1 MQIISNTLNPTL
13 TIFVSILIL
22 YSGPRSHAEDTSI
35 PIERRTKTVQ
45 IINKSL
51 PSVAAIQTFKESGTK
66 GIYNIQAGSA
76 SVIHEAGYLLTNEHV
91 VSEIIQGN
99 ATLYGDSPK
108 NFEVIATM
116 KSEDLAIIR
125 IDSEKKLPKI
135 PIGRSNDLL
144 LGEPVITIGNPG
156 GLNHSIS
163 KGIISGLNRS
173 TSTGA
178 AFLPWMIQTSAA
190 VSGGNS
196 GGPLIN
202 ALGQQIGTI
211 TSKQM
216 GSENINFAI
225 AMDRVREVL
234 PTLLSPE
241 LRYGYWLGIEV
252 DMYAKT
258 AKVKSITDKSPAQF
272 SGIIPGD
279 EIKSINGIKI
289 SDPFDFQFEIIGFR
303 PKQQISL
310 EVLRKTET
318 LNIDITIGE
327 LELIKPI
334 PQQELD
340 KGLTYKLFKGEW
352 SKLPEFSSLTPIDSG
367 RVKLPSAE
375 IENLKIVDQYA
386 LSFDGYLKI
395 KDEGFYTF
403 SLSSDDGSQF
413 IIGDKL
419 LINNDGLHSFMAIEG
434 RIRLPKGTFPI
445 RVTFFENSG
454 DQKLELRYEGPGIK
468 MQPIPEDVF
477 FQKNK
482 PNQ

>member
-1 MQIISNTLNPTL
+1 MQIIPNTLNLLL
-13 TIFVSILIL
+13 TEFVSILIL
-22 YSGPRSHAEDTSI
+22 CSNITSLAEDNSI
-35 PIERRTKTVQ
+35 PIERETKTVQ
-45 IINKSL
+45 IIKSSL

-76 SVIHEAGYLLTNEHV
+76 SVIHEDGYLLTNEHV

-116 KSEDLAIIR
+116 TSEDLAIIK
-125 IDSEKKLPKI
+125 INSEKKLPKI

-156 GLNHSIS
+156 GLNHSVS

-234 PTLLSPE
+234 PTLLSQE
-241 LRYGYWLGIEV
+241 LRYGYWLGIKI
-252 DMYAKT
+252 DMYAEN
-258 AKVKSITDKSPAQF
+258 AKVQSVDERSPAQI

-279 EIKSINGIKI
+279 VIKSINDQQI
-289 SDPFDFQFEIIGFR
+289 SNAFDFQFEIIGLS
-303 PKQQISL
+303 PMQKIALKISRGNKIL
-310 EVLRKTET
+310 D
-318 LNIDITIGE
+318 IDITVGE
-327 LELIKPI
+327 LELLKPS
-334 PQQELD
+334 PEQNLK

-352 SKLPEFSSLTPIDSG
+352 SKLPEFSSLNPIKSG
-367 RVKLPSAE
+367 SVKTPSAE
-375 IENLKIVDQYA
+375 MAEGEIADQYA
-386 LSFDGYLKI
+386 LSFDGYLEI
-395 KDEGFYTF
+395 KEEGFYTF

-413 IIGDKL
+413 IIGEKL

-454 DQKLELRYEGPGIK
+454 DQKLELRYQGPGIK

-477 FQKNK
+477 FQKN
-482 PNQ
+482 

>member
-1 MQIISNTLNPTL
+1 MQIIPNTLNLLL
-13 TIFVSILIL
+13 TEFVSILIL
-22 YSGPRSHAEDTSI
+22 CSNITSLAEDNSI
-35 PIERRTKTVQ
+35 PIERETKTVQ
-45 IINKSL
+45 IIKSSL

-76 SVIHEAGYLLTNEHV
+76 SVIHEDGYLLTNEHV

-108 NFEVIATM
+108 SFEVIATM
-116 KSEDLAIIR
+116 ASEDLAIIK
-125 IDSEKKLPKI
+125 INSEKKLPKI

-156 GLNHSIS
+156 GLNHSVS

-234 PTLLSPE
+234 PTLLSQE
-241 LRYGYWLGIEV
+241 LRYGYWLGIKI
-252 DMYAKT
+252 DMYAEN
-258 AKVKSITDKSPAQF
+258 AKVQSVDERSPAQI
-272 SGIIPGD
+272 SGIIPG
-279 EIKSINGIKI
+279 EVIKSINDQQI
-289 SDPFDFQFEIIGFR
+289 SNAFDFQFEIIGLS
-303 PKQQISL
+303 PMQKIALKISRGNKIL
-310 EVLRKTET
+310 D
-318 LNIDITIGE
+318 IDITVGE
-327 LELIKPI
+327 LELLKPS
-334 PQQELD
+334 PEQNLK

-352 SKLPEFSSLTPIDSG
+352 SKLPEFSSLNPIKSG
-367 RVKLPSAE
+367 SVKTPSAE
-375 IENLKIVDQYA
+375 IAEGEIADQYA
-386 LSFDGYLKI
+386 LSFDGYLEI
-395 KDEGFYTF
+395 KEEGFYTF

-413 IIGDKL
+413 LIGEKL

-454 DQKLELRYEGPGIK
+454 DQKLELRYQGPGIK

-477 FQKNK
+477 FQKN
-482 PNQ
+482 

>member
-1 MQIISNTLNPTL
+1 MQIIPNTLNLLL
-13 TIFVSILIL
+13 TEFVSILIL
-22 YSGPRSHAEDTSI
+22 CSNITSLAQDNSI
-35 PIERRTKTVQ
+35 PIERETKTVQ
-45 IINKSL
+45 IIKNSL

-76 SVIHEAGYLLTNEHV
+76 SVIHENGYLLTNEHV

-108 NFEVIATM
+108 SFEVIATM
-116 KSEDLAIIR
+116 ASEDLAIIK
-125 IDSEKKLPKI
+125 INSEKKLPKI

-156 GLNHSIS
+156 GLNHSVS

-234 PTLLSPE
+234 PTLLSQE
-241 LRYGYWLGIEV
+241 LRYGYWLGIKI
-252 DMYAKT
+252 DMYAEN
-258 AKVKSITDKSPAQF
+258 AKVQSVDERSPAQI

-279 EIKSINGIKI
+279 VIKSINDQQI
-289 SDPFDFQFEIIGFR
+289 SNAFDFQFEIIGLS
-303 PKQQISL
+303 PMQKIALKISRGNKIL
-310 EVLRKTET
+310 D
-318 LNIDITIGE
+318 IDITVGE
-327 LELIKPI
+327 LELLKPS
-334 PQQELD
+334 PEQNLK

-352 SKLPEFSSLTPIDSG
+352 SKLPEFSSLNPIKSG
-367 RVKLPSAE
+367 FVKTPSAE
-375 IENLKIVDQYA
+375 IAEGEIADQYA
-386 LSFDGYLKI
+386 LSFDGYLEI
-395 KDEGFYTF
+395 KEEGFYTF

-413 IIGDKL
+413 IIGEKL

-454 DQKLELRYEGPGIK
+454 DQKLELRYQGPGIK

-477 FQKNK
+477 FQKN
-482 PNQ
+482 

>member
-1 MQIISNTLNPTL
+1 MQIIPNTLNLLL
-13 TIFVSILIL
+13 TEFVSILIL
-22 YSGPRSHAEDTSI
+22 CSNITSLAEDNSI
-35 PIERRTKTVQ
+35 PIERETKTVQ
-45 IINKSL
+45 IIKSSL

-76 SVIHEAGYLLTNEHV
+76 SVIHEDGYLLTNEHV

-108 NFEVIATM
+108 SFEVIATM
-116 KSEDLAIIR
+116 ASEDLAIIK
-125 IDSEKKLPKI
+125 INSEKKLPKI

-156 GLNHSIS
+156 GLNHSVS

-202 ALGQQIGTI
+202 ALGHQIGTI

-234 PTLLSPE
+234 PTLLSQE
-241 LRYGYWLGIEV
+241 LRYGYWLGIKI
-252 DMYAKT
+252 DMYAEN
-258 AKVKSITDKSPAQF
+258 AKVQSVDERSPAQI

-279 EIKSINGIKI
+279 VIKSINDQQI
-289 SDPFDFQFEIIGFR
+289 SNAFDFQFEIIGLS
-303 PKQQISL
+303 PMQKIALKISRGNKIL
-310 EVLRKTET
+310 D
-318 LNIDITIGE
+318 IDITVGE
-327 LELIKPI
+327 LELLKPS
-334 PQQELD
+334 PEQNLK

-352 SKLPEFSSLTPIDSG
+352 SKLPEFSSLNPIKSG
-367 RVKLPSAE
+367 SVKTPSAE
-375 IENLKIVDQYA
+375 MAEGEIADQYA
-386 LSFDGYLKI
+386 LSFDGYLEI
-395 KDEGFYTF
+395 KEEGFYTF

-413 IIGDKL
+413 IIGEKL

-454 DQKLELRYEGPGIK
+454 DQKLELRYQGPGIK

-477 FQKNK
+477 FQKD
-482 PNQ
+482 

>member
-1 MQIISNTLNPTL
+1 MQIIPNTLNLLL
-13 TIFVSILIL
+13 TEFVSILIL
-22 YSGPRSHAEDTSI
+22 CSNITSLAEDNSI
-35 PIERRTKTVQ
+35 PIERETKTVQ
-45 IINKSL
+45 IIKSSL

-76 SVIHEAGYLLTNEHV
+76 SVIHEDGYLLTNEHV

-108 NFEVIATM
+108 SFEVIATM
-116 KSEDLAIIR
+116 ASEDLAIIK
-125 IDSEKKLPKI
+125 INSEKKLPKI

-156 GLNHSIS
+156 GLNHSVS

-202 ALGQQIGTI
+202 ALGHQIGTI

-234 PTLLSPE
+234 PTLLSQE
-241 LRYGYWLGIEV
+241 LRYGYWLGIKI
-252 DMYAKT
+252 DMYAEN
-258 AKVKSITDKSPAQF
+258 AKVQSVDERSPAQI

-279 EIKSINGIKI
+279 VIKSINDQQI
-289 SDPFDFQFEIIGFR
+289 SNAFDFQFEIIGLS
-303 PKQQISL
+303 PMQKIALKISRGNKIL
-310 EVLRKTET
+310 D
-318 LNIDITIGE
+318 IDITVGE
-327 LELIKPI
+327 LELLKPS
-334 PQQELD
+334 PEQNLK

-352 SKLPEFSSLTPIDSG
+352 SKLPEFSSLNPIKSG
-367 RVKLPSAE
+367 SVKTPSAE
-375 IENLKIVDQYA
+375 IAEGEIADQYA
-386 LSFDGYLKI
+386 LSFDGYLEI
-395 KDEGFYTF
+395 KEEGFYTF

-413 IIGDKL
+413 IIGEKL

-454 DQKLELRYEGPGIK
+454 DQKLELRYQGPGIK

-477 FQKNK
+477 FQKN
-482 PNQ
+482 

>member
-1 MQIISNTLNPTL
+1 MQIIPNTLNLLL
-13 TIFVSILIL
+13 TEFVSILIL
-22 YSGPRSHAEDTSI
+22 CSNITSLAEDNSI
-35 PIERRTKTVQ
+35 PIERETKTVQ
-45 IINKSL
+45 IIKSSL

-76 SVIHEAGYLLTNEHV
+76 SVIHEDGYLLTNEHV

-108 NFEVIATM
+108 SFEVIATM
-116 KSEDLAIIR
+116 ASEDLAIIK
-125 IDSEKKLPKI
+125 INSEKKLPKI

-156 GLNHSIS
+156 GLNHSVS

-234 PTLLSPE
+234 PTLLSQE
-241 LRYGYWLGIEV
+241 LRYGYWLGIKI
-252 DMYAKT
+252 DMYAEN
-258 AKVKSITDKSPAQF
+258 AKVQSVDERSPAQI

-279 EIKSINGIKI
+279 VIKSINDQQI
-289 SDPFDFQFEIIGFR
+289 SNAFDFQFEIIGLS
-303 PKQQISL
+303 PMQKIALKISRGNKIL
-310 EVLRKTET
+310 D
-318 LNIDITIGE
+318 IDITVGE
-327 LELIKPI
+327 LELLKPS
-334 PQQELD
+334 PEQNLK

-352 SKLPEFSSLTPIDSG
+352 SKLPEFSSLNPIKSG
-367 RVKLPSAE
+367 SVKTPSAE
-375 IENLKIVDQYA
+375 MAEGEIADQYA
-386 LSFDGYLKI
+386 LSFDGYLEI
-395 KDEGFYTF
+395 KEEGFYTF

-413 IIGDKL
+413 IIGEKL

-454 DQKLELRYEGPGIK
+454 DQKLELRYQGPGIK

-477 FQKNK
+477 FQKN
-482 PNQ
+482 

>member
-1 MQIISNTLNPTL
+1 MQIIPNTLNLLL
-13 TIFVSILIL
+13 TEFVSILIL
-22 YSGPRSHAEDTSI
+22 CSNITSLAEDNSI
-35 PIERRTKTVQ
+35 PIERETKTVQ
-45 IINKSL
+45 IIKSSL

-76 SVIHEAGYLLTNEHV
+76 SVIHEDGYLLTNEHV

-108 NFEVIATM
+108 SFEVIATM
-116 KSEDLAIIR
+116 ASEDLAIIK
-125 IDSEKKLPKI
+125 INSEKKLPKI

-156 GLNHSIS
+156 GLNHSVS

-234 PTLLSPE
+234 PTLLSQE
-241 LRYGYWLGIEV
+241 LRYGYWLGIKI
-252 DMYAKT
+252 DMYAEN
-258 AKVKSITDKSPAQF
+258 AKVQSVDERSPAQI

-279 EIKSINGIKI
+279 VIKSINDQQI
-289 SDPFDFQFEIIGFR
+289 SNAFDFQFEIIGLS
-303 PKQQISL
+303 PMQKIALKISRGNKIL
-310 EVLRKTET
+310 D
-318 LNIDITIGE
+318 IDITVGE
-327 LELIKPI
+327 LELLKPS
-334 PQQELD
+334 PEQNLK

-352 SKLPEFSSLTPIDSG
+352 SKLPEFSSLNPIKSG
-367 RVKLPSAE
+367 SVKTPSAE
-375 IENLKIVDQYA
+375 MAEGEIADQYA
-386 LSFDGYLKI
+386 LSFDGYLEI
-395 KDEGFYTF
+395 KEEGFYTF

-413 IIGDKL
+413 LIGEKL

-434 RIRLPKGTFPI
+434 RIRLPNGTFPI

-454 DQKLELRYEGPGIK
+454 DQKLELRYQGPGIK

-477 FQKNK
+477 FQKN
-482 PNQ
+482 

>member
-1 MQIISNTLNPTL
+1 MQIIPNTLNLLL
-13 TIFVSILIL
+13 TEFVSILIL
-22 YSGPRSHAEDTSI
+22 CSNITSLAEDNSI
-35 PIERRTKTVQ
+35 PIERETKTVQ
-45 IINKSL
+45 IIKNSL
-51 PSVAAIQTFKESGTK
+51 PSVAAIQTFKESVTK

-76 SVIHEAGYLLTNEHV
+76 SVIHEDGYLLTNEHV

-108 NFEVIATM
+108 SFEVIATM
-116 KSEDLAIIR
+116 ASEDLAIIK
-125 IDSEKKLPKI
+125 INSEKKLPKI

-156 GLNHSIS
+156 GLNHSVS

-202 ALGQQIGTI
+202 ALGHQIGTI

-234 PTLLSPE
+234 PTLLSQE
-241 LRYGYWLGIEV
+241 LRYGYWLGIKI
-252 DMYAKT
+252 DMYAEN
-258 AKVKSITDKSPAQF
+258 AKVQSVDERSPAQI

-279 EIKSINGIKI
+279 VIKSINDQQI
-289 SDPFDFQFEIIGFR
+289 SNAFDFQFEIIGLS
-303 PKQQISL
+303 PMQKIALKISRGNKIL
-310 EVLRKTET
+310 D
-318 LNIDITIGE
+318 IDITVGE
-327 LELIKPI
+327 LELLKPS
-334 PQQELD
+334 PEQNLK

-352 SKLPEFSSLTPIDSG
+352 SKLPEFSSLNPIKSG
-367 RVKLPSAE
+367 SVKTPSAE
-375 IENLKIVDQYA
+375 MAEGEIADQYA
-386 LSFDGYLKI
+386 LSFDGYLEI
-395 KDEGFYTF
+395 KEEGFYTF

-413 IIGDKL
+413 IIGEKL

-454 DQKLELRYEGPGIK
+454 DQKLELRYQGPGIK

-477 FQKNK
+477 FQKN
-482 PNQ
+482 

>member
-1 MQIISNTLNPTL
+1 MQIIPNTLNLLL
-13 TIFVSILIL
+13 TEFVSILIL
-22 YSGPRSHAEDTSI
+22 CSNITSLAEDNSI
-35 PIERRTKTVQ
+35 PIERETKTVQ
-45 IINKSL
+45 IIKNSL

-76 SVIHEAGYLLTNEHV
+76 SVIHEDGYLLTNEHV

-108 NFEVIATM
+108 SFEVIATM
-116 KSEDLAIIR
+116 ASEDLAIIK
-125 IDSEKKLPKI
+125 INSEKKLPKI

-156 GLNHSIS
+156 GLNHSVS

-202 ALGQQIGTI
+202 ALGHQIGTI

-234 PTLLSPE
+234 PTLLSQE
-241 LRYGYWLGIEV
+241 LRYGYWLGIKI
-252 DMYAKT
+252 DMYAEN
-258 AKVKSITDKSPAQF
+258 AKVQSVDERSPAQI

-279 EIKSINGIKI
+279 VIKSINDQQI
-289 SDPFDFQFEIIGFR
+289 SNAFDFQFEIIGLS
-303 PKQQISL
+303 PMQKIALKISRGNKIL
-310 EVLRKTET
+310 D
-318 LNIDITIGE
+318 IDITVGE
-327 LELIKPI
+327 LELLKPS
-334 PQQELD
+334 PEQNLK

-352 SKLPEFSSLTPIDSG
+352 SKLPEFSSLNPIKSG
-367 RVKLPSAE
+367 SVKTPSAE
-375 IENLKIVDQYA
+375 MAEGEIADQYA
-386 LSFDGYLKI
+386 LSFDGYLEI
-395 KDEGFYTF
+395 KEEGFYTF

-413 IIGDKL
+413 IIGEKL

-454 DQKLELRYEGPGIK
+454 DQKLELRYQGPGIK

-477 FQKNK
+477 FQKN
-482 PNQ
+482 

>member
-1 MQIISNTLNPTL
+1 MQIIPNTLNLLL
-13 TIFVSILIL
+13 TEFVSILIL
-22 YSGPRSHAEDTSI
+22 CSNITSLAEDNSI
-35 PIERRTKTVQ
+35 PIERETKTVQ
-45 IINKSL
+45 IIKSSL

-76 SVIHEAGYLLTNEHV
+76 SVIHEDGYLLTNEHV

-108 NFEVIATM
+108 SFEVIATM
-116 KSEDLAIIR
+116 ASEDLAIIK
-125 IDSEKKLPKI
+125 INSEKKLPKI

-156 GLNHSIS
+156 GLNHSVS

-202 ALGQQIGTI
+202 ALGHQIGTI

-234 PTLLSPE
+234 PTLLSQE
-241 LRYGYWLGIEV
+241 LRYGYWLGIKI
-252 DMYAKT
+252 DMYAEN
-258 AKVKSITDKSPAQF
+258 AKVQSVDERSPAQI

-279 EIKSINGIKI
+279 VIKSINDQQI
-289 SDPFDFQFEIIGFR
+289 SNAFDFQFEIIGLS
-303 PKQQISL
+303 PMQKIALKISRGNKIL
-310 EVLRKTET
+310 D
-318 LNIDITIGE
+318 IDITVGE
-327 LELIKPI
+327 LELLKPS
-334 PQQELD
+334 PEQNLK

-352 SKLPEFSSLTPIDSG
+352 SKLPEFSSLNPIKSG
-367 RVKLPSAE
+367 SVKTPSAE
-375 IENLKIVDQYA
+375 MAEGEIADQYA
-386 LSFDGYLKI
+386 LSFDGYLEI
-395 KDEGFYTF
+395 KEEGFYTF

-413 IIGDKL
+413 IIGEKL

-454 DQKLELRYEGPGIK
+454 DQKLELRYQGPGIK

-477 FQKNK
+477 FQKN
-482 PNQ
+482 

>member
-1 MQIISNTLNPTL
+1 MQIIPNTLNLLL
-13 TIFVSILIL
+13 TEFVSILIL
-22 YSGPRSHAEDTSI
+22 CSNITSLAEDNSI
-35 PIERRTKTVQ
+35 PIERETKTVQ
-45 IINKSL
+45 IIKSSL

-76 SVIHEAGYLLTNEHV
+76 SVIHEDGYLLTNEHV

-108 NFEVIATM
+108 SFEVIATM
-116 KSEDLAIIR
+116 ASEDLAIIK
-125 IDSEKKLPKI
+125 INSEKKLPKI

-156 GLNHSIS
+156 GLNHSVS

-234 PTLLSPE
+234 PTLLSQE
-241 LRYGYWLGIEV
+241 LRYGYWLGIKI
-252 DMYAKT
+252 DMYAENAT
-258 AKVKSITDKSPAQF
+258 VQSVDERSPAQI

-279 EIKSINGIKI
+279 VIKSINDQQI
-289 SDPFDFQFEIIGFR
+289 SNAFDFQFEIIGLS
-303 PKQQISL
+303 PMQKIALKISRGNKIL
-310 EVLRKTET
+310 D
-318 LNIDITIGE
+318 IDITVGE
-327 LELIKPI
+327 LELLKPS
-334 PQQELD
+334 PEQNLK

-352 SKLPEFSSLTPIDSG
+352 SKLPEFSSLNPIKSG
-367 RVKLPSAE
+367 SVKTPSAE
-375 IENLKIVDQYA
+375 MAEGEIADQYA
-386 LSFDGYLKI
+386 LSFDGYLEI
-395 KDEGFYTF
+395 KEEGFYTF

-413 IIGDKL
+413 IIGEKL

-454 DQKLELRYEGPGIK
+454 DQKLELRYQGPGIK

-477 FQKNK
+477 FQKN
-482 PNQ
+482 

>member
-1 MQIISNTLNPTL
+1 MQIIPNTLNLLL
-13 TIFVSILIL
+13 TEFVSILIL
-22 YSGPRSHAEDTSI
+22 CSNITSLAEDNSI
-35 PIERRTKTVQ
+35 PIERETKTVQ
-45 IINKSL
+45 IIKSSL

-76 SVIHEAGYLLTNEHV
+76 SVIHEDGYLLTNEHV

-108 NFEVIATM
+108 SFEVIATM
-116 KSEDLAIIR
+116 ASEDLAIIK
-125 IDSEKKLPKI
+125 INSEKKLPKI

-156 GLNHSIS
+156 GLNHSVS

-202 ALGQQIGTI
+202 ALGHQIGTI

-234 PTLLSPE
+234 PTLLSQE
-241 LRYGYWLGIEV
+241 LRYGYWLGIKI
-252 DMYAKT
+252 DMYAEN
-258 AKVKSITDKSPAQF
+258 AKVQSVDERSPAQI

-279 EIKSINGIKI
+279 VIKSINDQQI
-289 SDPFDFQFEIIGFR
+289 SNAFDFQFEIIGLS
-303 PKQQISL
+303 PMQKIALKISRGNKIL
-310 EVLRKTET
+310 D
-318 LNIDITIGE
+318 IDITVGE
-327 LELIKPI
+327 LELLKPS
-334 PQQELD
+334 PEQNLK

-352 SKLPEFSSLTPIDSG
+352 RKLPEFSSLNPIKSG
-367 RVKLPSAE
+367 SVKTPSAE
-375 IENLKIVDQYA
+375 MAEGEIADQYA
-386 LSFDGYLKI
+386 LSFDGYLEI
-395 KDEGFYTF
+395 KEEGFYTF

-413 IIGDKL
+413 IIGEKL

-454 DQKLELRYEGPGIK
+454 DQKLELRYQGPGIK

-477 FQKNK
+477 FQKN
-482 PNQ
+482 